1 MQLSFELDLDSGR
14 VHRME
19 PRARNTDPITS
30 HLAAASA
37 KELASQHQI
46 LVLGALR
53 RGPAGV
59 DRIAAITKLTTY
71 QVSKRM
77 AELQRSGAIVLTGKT
92 VQSTSGRAQR
102 EWATA

>member
-1 MQLSFELDLDSGR
+1 MNQLSFVLD
-14 VHRME
+14 E
-19 PRARNTDPITS
+19 PRARRRDPVTS
-30 HLAAASA
+30 HSAASA
-37 KELASQHQI
+37 AHSLQI
-46 LVLGALR
+46 DHCCLILGALK

-77 AELQRSGAIVLTGKT
+77 AELERAGAAKLTGKT

-102 EWATA
+102 EWQTS